1 MQVAHSNYI
10 NIKKK
15 ERAERLLSGA
25 RKKEEL
31 EKEEKQRVAVEQAD

>member
-10 NIKKK
+10 NREKK
-15 ERAERLLSGA
+15 EEAEQLSEV

-31 EKEEKQRVAVEQAD
+31 KKRKNSE